1 MTSIMLIQMTTYNF
15 VHSLE
20 LIDTLANGWDRAL
33 FGPLVLLDMR
43 GDTMIGALIDM
54 LADKV
59 IGVVPDVD
67 NDVFAD
73 VDANAWAA
81 TMAFLESMP
90 MPAS

>member
-1 MTSIMLIQMTTYNF
+1 
-15 VHSLE
+15 
-20 LIDTLANGWDRAL
+20 
-33 FGPLVLLDMR
+33 MR